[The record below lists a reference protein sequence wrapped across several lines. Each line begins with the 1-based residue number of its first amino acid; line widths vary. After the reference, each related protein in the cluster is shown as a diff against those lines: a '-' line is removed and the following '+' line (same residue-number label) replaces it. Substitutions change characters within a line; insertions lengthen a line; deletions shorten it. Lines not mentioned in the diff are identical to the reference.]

1 MGDSMFSLFLFPHSP
16 TGIYG
21 ENTLTQV
28 LPYSAQSKIASG
40 KVNGNF
46 KALGKVQEFVARYNF
61 TQDWRD
67 VPSTGGAIFSS
78 LRPRVRTQ
86 NFSTYLNTPQ
96 LTSSASN
103 QLRLSY
109 GRTRL
114 IFDEVRDPSL
124 IPSEQTP
131 NTPFLLNRPRLEN
144 GTLPAATNN
153 PLCPTLNSACYFTFG
168 TTERGDSGEIG
179 TGPLGQVIISG
190 FSPVGVDVFNFPQ
203 RRVNNTYQLAD
214 TVSIHRGKHN
224 FALGADT
231 RRTELESSLP
241 RNA

>member
-1 MGDSMFSLFLFPHSP
+1 
-16 TGIYG
+16 
-21 ENTLTQV
+21 
-28 LPYSAQSKIASG
+28 
-40 KVNGNF
+40 
-46 KALGKVQEFVARYNF
+46 
-61 TQDWRD
+61 
-67 VPSTGGAIFSS
+67 
-78 LRPRVRTQ
+78 
-86 NFSTYLNTPQ
+86 FSTYLNTPQ

-114 IFDEVRDPSL
+114 IFDEARDPSL

-144 GTLPAATNN
+144 GTLPAATGN
-153 PLCPTLNSACYFTFG
+153 PLCPTLNSVCYFTIG
-168 TTERGDSGEIG
+168 TTERGDSGDIG

-214 TVSIHRGKHN
+214 TVTLRKGDHS
-224 FALGADT
+224 FAFGTDL
-231 RRTELESSLP
+231 RRTELNSELP
-241 RNA
+241 RNARPLISVFGAPRLTGTPITQRDPATGRLIPIGFTNLQLGSSFISAVDLAAAGVTSGFFQTLSTRGSSNINLRYYQLDFFGQD